1 MSTFVRAFPL
11 DDISIRSGGDGRT
24 VEAYAA
30 VFDRAV
36 PIRDHQGEYEE
47 IIARGAF
54 RKTIS
59 ERGTNFG
66 VFYNHARDLYG
77 GPSDTFSIPI
87 GVPVE
92 VKEDGRGLVT
102 VTRYNKTPL
111 ADQVLETIRNG
122 DIKGQ
127 SFSGAFVKSNPA
139 VPRFGFVP
147 DDDGALTTVTRT
159 EVAMREFGPT
169 PFPAYDEAAILGVRA
184 ALLRELIT
192 PDQLNELLAITRERA
207 DASRHSPTGEPA
219 QTHEPDPQGHHSER
233 QQWTPE
239 QIARRKALLG
249 EE

>member
-1 MSTFVRAFPL
+1 MSTFIRAFPL
-11 DDISIRSGGDGRT
+11 EDISIRSGGDGRT

-47 IIARGAF
+47 VIARGAF
-54 RKTIS
+54 RKTLA

-87 GVPVE
+87 GVPIE
-92 VKEDGRGLVT
+92 VKEDARGLVT

-111 ADQVLETIRNG
+111 ADQVLESIRNG
-122 DIKGQ
+122 DIRGQ
-127 SFSGAFVKSNPA
+127 SFSGVFVKSNPQA
-139 VPRFGFVP
+139 PRFGFAP
-147 DDDGALTTVTRT
+147 ADDGTLTTVTRT
-159 EVAMREFGPT
+159 EVAMREYGPT

-192 PDQLNELLAITRERA
+192 PEQLNDLLDLTRQRA
-207 DASRHSPTGEPA
+207 EASATRTSEPA
-219 QTHEPDPQGHHSER
+219 TTHEPEPHGHHSER
-233 QQWTPE
+233 QWTPE
-239 QIARRKALLG
+239 QIARRKRLLG